1 MKLSMKYA
9 ITFFSSKETKE
20 KKTNLGVYM
29 TIWSMGPGVLKKSII
44 IIPIKCWMI
53 FLTMKSK
60 KRISLGGIRHFDAK
74 KVGLE
79 NGFHQKWVCDEN
91 AQNTRI

>member
-29 TIWSMGPGVLKKSII
+29 TIWSMGPRVLKKSII
-44 IIPIKCWMI
+44 IMLIKCWII

-60 KRISLGGIRHFDAK
+60 KKGSLRGRSLLDAR
-74 KVGLE
+74 
-79 NGFHQKWVCDEN
+79 KWVSPKMGV
-91 AQNTRI
+91 